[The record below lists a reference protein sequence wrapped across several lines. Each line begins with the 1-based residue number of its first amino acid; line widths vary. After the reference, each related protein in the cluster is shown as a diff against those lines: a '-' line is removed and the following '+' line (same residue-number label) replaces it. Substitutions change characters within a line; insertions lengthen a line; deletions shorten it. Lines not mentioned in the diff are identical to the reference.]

1 MLAMPATAAGK
12 YEVVVNLTKASD
24 YGIVQFSVDDG
35 KAGEPIDL
43 FNDGVVPTGPTSLGT
58 FDLSA
63 GQHTLTVEI
72 VGANPQAKK
81 AYMFGIDRI
90 ELKPVR

>member
-1 MLAMPATAAGK
+1 MSLDGK
-12 YEVVVNLTKASD
+12 
-24 YGIVQFSVDDG
+24 

-43 FNDGVVPTGPTSLGT
+43 YNPEVVPTGPIALGVH
-58 FDLSA
+58 DLAA
-63 GQHTLTVEI
+63 GQHKLTVEI

-90 ELKPVR
+90 DLKPAP